1 MKFETGDRVLRRTLD
16 EDGIPITRYGTV
28 GGVISPDGPLVVMFD
43 DVLGGD
49 ALDPAEVDI
58 VLLTTVELRLD
69 GVDLADDP
77 DLRSGLASMWLA
89 ELERAGLS
97 VDASFLLG
105 AGLRDSSDT
114 WALAEVRAHGAT
126 FIVRVHTNP
135 NEPGVVRVRADQ
147 PNRWDLQ

>member
-1 MKFETGDRVLRRTLD
+1 MRFENGDRVMRRTVD
-16 EDGIPITRYGTV
+16 EDGLPITRYGTV
-28 GGVISPDGPLVVMFD
+28 GGAVAPDGPVVVMFD

-49 ALDPAEVDI
+49 VVDPRDVDI
-58 VLLTTVELRLD
+58 VLMTTVELRLS

-77 DLRSGLASMWLA
+77 DLRQGLASMWLA
-89 ELERAGLS
+89 EVERAGLAI
-97 VDASFLLG
+97 DASFVLG

-126 FIVRVHTNP
+126 YIVRVHTNP

-147 PNRWDLQ
+147 PNRWEF